1 MPPLD
6 LALTAALV
14 ALVLA
19 AAVLDLRT
27 RRIPNRLVF
36 AGLGAALAL
45 RGLVGVEAITAGL
58 LGAAIGLAFGYGL
71 FALGVFGGGDGKL
84 LMAVGAFFGGPDR
97 ILGALLAI
105 AVAGGGLG
113 ILWAVRQGVVLPV
126 LLSTGRTVKYLLT
139 FGRAGSL
146 RTERSP
152 GAISVPYG
160 LAIAAGSLI
169 WWFWGVPVS

>member
-6 LALTAALV
+6 LALTIALLS
-14 ALVLA
+14 LVLT
-19 AAVLDLRT
+19 AAVMDYRT

-36 AGLGAALAL
+36 SGLGVALLL
-45 RGLVGVEAITAGL
+45 RTLQGADAIPAGL
-58 LGAAIGLAFGYGL
+58 LGAAIGLGVGYGL

-97 ILGALLAI
+97 MLGALLAI

-126 LLSTGRTVKYLLT
+126 LVNTGRTLKYLLT

-146 RTERSP
+146 STERSP

-169 WWFWGVPVS
+169 WWFWGVPVL

>member
-6 LALTAALV
+6 LALTIALLGLVLV
-14 ALVLA
+14 A
-19 AAVLDLRT
+19 AVIDFRT

-36 AGLGAALAL
+36 AGLGVALLLRAL
-45 RGLVGVEAITAGL
+45 QGADAITAGL
-58 LGAAIGLAFGYGL
+58 IGAAIGLGVGYGL

-84 LMAVGAFFGGPDR
+84 LMTVGAFFGGPDR
-97 ILGALLAI
+97 MLGALLAI

-113 ILWAVRQGVVLPV
+113 IVWAVRQGVVLPV
-126 LLSTGRTVKYLLT
+126 LVNTGRTLKYLLT

-169 WWFWGVPVS
+169 WWFWGVPVL